1 MTGTSPFAVR
11 GRRALVVMRDERE
24 MSILRRQLGR
34 LGMLVI
40 EHDPDDL
47 AAPVKSVD
55 VIVLDATPSR
65 SRAMPPRPG
74 RSIRLSSR

>member
-11 GRRALVVMRDERE
+11 GRSALMVMRDERE

-34 LGMLVI
+34 LGMSVT

-55 VIVLDATPSR
+55 VIVPTLFR
-65 SRAMPPRPG
+65 SRGTPPRPG
-74 RSIRLSSR
+74 RSTLRSSR